1 MAKLDAGSTLK
12 RLRNRYRL
20 VVMNDDTYEE
30 VVTFKLSRL
39 SVYIGLSTIFVV
51 LIGLTVALIV
61 FTPLKYYIPGYDDL
75 KVGREYRQMKYR
87 VDSLERQVDYQAKYI
102 DNFKKVNDQYGHAI
116 GDDVLVE
123 TAHRLEYAVRPGD
136 SVSRFSGDEFGILLD
151 RVHDDITAEA
161 ITKRIMAQF
170 LKPFLHQSGSL
181 QVTISIGISLFSHQ
195 YETPEE
201 MVRSADDAMYVAKN
215 GGKSRYQ
222 FAAQQPM

>member
-102 DNFKKVNDQYGHAI
+102 DNFKKV
-116 GDDVLVE
+116 L
-123 TAHRLEYAVRPGD
+123 
-136 SVSRFSGDEFGILLD
+136 SGDINASLDTTNLKVPKDEFS
-151 RVHDDITAEA
+151 DD
-161 ITKRIMAQF
+161 
-170 LKPFLHQSGSL
+170 
-181 QVTISIGISLFSHQ
+181 
-195 YETPEE
+195 
-201 MVRSADDAMYVAKN
+201 
-215 GGKSRYQ
+215 
-222 FAAQQPM
+222 